1 MRIEWD
7 EPKRRANLQKHG
19 LDFADITAQFD
30 FATAVLLETRPSR
43 TGRGRFKLIGW
54 FRSRLIV
61 VVVASPLGTEAFS
74 VISLRPA
81 NLKERV
87 HVEQL

>member
-19 LDFADITAQFD
+19 LDFADVTAKFD
-30 FATAVLLETRPSR
+30 FATAFRLEARPSR
-43 TGRGRFKLIGW
+43 TGRRRFKLIGW
-54 FRSRLIV
+54 FENRLVV
-61 VVVASPLGTEAFS
+61 VVVASPLGTEALS